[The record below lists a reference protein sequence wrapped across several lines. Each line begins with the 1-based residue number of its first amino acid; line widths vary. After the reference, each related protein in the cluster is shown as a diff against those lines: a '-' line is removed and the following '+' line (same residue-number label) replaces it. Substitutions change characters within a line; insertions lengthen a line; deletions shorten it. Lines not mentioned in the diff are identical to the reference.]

1 MNPLGHRSPV
11 SELLTSDPDTAAPAF
26 SVVVPCYNEKNAI
39 LDTIA
44 DLRGILQNCAPYE
57 LIIVDDGSSDGTA
70 DILAKAVEDDPT
82 LCVLTHPQNRG
93 YGASLKTGLLHASSE
108 TIVITDAD
116 GTYPNEH
123 IPQFVELSKSAD
135 MVVGARTAANVV
147 YPLLRRIPKVFL
159 RAYASWVAGQNIPD
173 INSGMRAFPRSVAR
187 RFINILPNG
196 FSFTTT
202 ITLAMLTNNY
212 VVHYEP
218 IGYAARVGKSKIRP
232 ISDTLK
238 FMRLIVCTGMY
249 FAPLRVLLPAAMV
262 MLGLF
267 SLSACY
273 DMFILRDMTEKTLVL
288 LMLSTNGL
296 LFALLSD
303 MIVKKTGETTNVHEA
318 HQTSRVPTVKVAG
331 TLHSM
336 KTRPEVWA
344 GRSTKAA

>member
-1 MNPLGHRSPV
+1 MNPTGHRPHRTDALQDNHDA
-11 SELLTSDPDTAAPAF
+11 EAPAF
-26 SVVVPCYNEKNAI
+26 SVVLPCYNEENAI

-44 DLRGILQNCAPYE
+44 HLRDVLHGAGPYE
-57 LIIVDDGSSDGTA
+57 LIVVDDGSSDGTA
-70 DILAKAVEDDPT
+70 RLLAKAVKDDPA

-93 YGASLKTGLLHASSE
+93 YGASLKTGLLNAASE
-108 TIVITDAD
+108 TIVITDSD

-123 IPQFVELSKSAD
+123 IPRFVELSRTAD
-135 MVVGARTAANVV
+135 MVVGARTASNVV
-147 YPLLRRIPKVFL
+147 YPLIRRIPKVFL
-159 RAYASWVAGQNIPD
+159 RAYASWVAGQSIPD
-173 INSGMRAFPRSVAR
+173 INSGLRVFPRSVAK

-249 FAPLRVLLPAAMV
+249 FAPLRVLLPAAMLL
-262 MLGLF
+262 LGMF

-273 DMFILRDMTEKTLVL
+273 DLFVLRDMTEKTLVL
-288 LMLSTNGL
+288 LMLGTNAM
-296 LFALLSD
+296 LFTLLSD
-303 MIVKKTGETTNVHEA
+303 MIVKKTGETANVQDT
-318 HQTSRVPTVKVAG
+318 HQPGRMPGVRVAG

-336 KTRPEVWA
+336 KAPNDDWQQ
-344 GRSTKAA
+344 RSSKAA